1 MLVKDLCFA
10 SLSLKTYANFSNSL
24 VKTKTYFALT
34 RAEKTKSGFCSGAIK
49 GRKKHF
55 REKAHHCC
63 VFKKSF
69 GIIFLLS
76 LKKGKQAEGNQF
88 DFGESENWLQH
99 PQKK

>member
-55 REKAHHCC
+55 REKAHIA
-63 VFKKSF
+63 VFLKSHLALYF
-69 GIIFLLS
+69 FY
-76 LKKGKQAEGNQF
+76 
-88 DFGESENWLQH
+88 H
-99 PQKK
+99 